1 MACCLT
7 TTRSHCLNQCWR
19 RSMLPFDFT
28 RPQWVNHYKAK
39 NTESCVSTRMYTIYI
54 CVILSWL
61 YTVSWHSPSHVCII
75 IHAIWIR
82 SVLDMNNV
90 ILYVCITTLF
100 WYSQIILYQMQHNTC
115 QMAYKWCFFYV
126 SLKKLLNKH
135 ESGQWS
141 ETSWHSCDIT
151 VMSIEQIRPMHVI
164 RIPVKFKFATS
175 QLTLTVWICFHEAH
189 GSWL

>member
-7 TTRSHCLNQCWR
+7 ATSHYLNQCWR

-39 NTESCVSTRMYTIYI
+39 NTESCVSTRMYTVYI

-90 ILYVCITTLF
+90 ILYVYITTLF

-126 SLKKLLNKH
+126 SLKKTAEQTWEWPVIWDVMALMWHHCDEYRADQTNACH
-135 ESGQWS
+135 QNSG
-141 ETSWHSCDIT
+141 EI
-151 VMSIEQIRPMHVI
+151 
-164 RIPVKFKFATS
+164 
-175 QLTLTVWICFHEAH
+175 
-189 GSWL
+189 